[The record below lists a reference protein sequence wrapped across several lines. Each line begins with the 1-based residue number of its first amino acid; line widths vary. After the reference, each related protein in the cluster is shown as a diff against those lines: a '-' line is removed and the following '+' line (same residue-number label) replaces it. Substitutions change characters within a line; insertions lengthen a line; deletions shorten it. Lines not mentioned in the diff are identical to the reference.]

1 VGGVTRDVAGRGNDG
16 LGSICGGGFGQWVLT
31 VWDTGL

>member
-1 VGGVTRDVAGRGNDG
+1 VNSVTRDVAGGGNDG
-16 LGSICGGGFGQWVLT
+16 LGGVGGGGFGQWVLT